1 MDIHVLWKD
10 DDMEI
15 ARISNKFK
23 VNQWLPQE
31 TILGNILQSNSY
43 LIRILTEIFF
53 KLKLETNS
61 IIFERSPLIL
71 YFVPVCNS
79 NFF

>member
-43 LIRILTEIFF
+43 LIRILTEIF
-53 KLKLETNS
+53 LN
-61 IIFERSPLIL
+61 
-71 YFVPVCNS
+71 
-79 NFF
+79 